1 MPVTDSIGDYL
12 TRIRNAGAANL
23 KTVEIPGS
31 NTKKEI
37 TKILKD
43 QGYISDFE
51 FNDEGYHGTIKITV
65 KYYKSE
71 PTIKD
76 IKRVSTPG
84 RRVYAPAKRLPR
96 VNNGLGIAII
106 STSHGV
112 MSDKEARSKNIGGEV
127 LCTVW

>member
-12 TRIRNAGAANL
+12 TRIRNAGAANM

-37 TKILKD
+37 TRILKD

-51 FNDEGYHGTIKITV
+51 FNDEGYQGTIKIIL

>member
-51 FNDEGYHGTIKITV
+51 FNDEGYQGTIKITL